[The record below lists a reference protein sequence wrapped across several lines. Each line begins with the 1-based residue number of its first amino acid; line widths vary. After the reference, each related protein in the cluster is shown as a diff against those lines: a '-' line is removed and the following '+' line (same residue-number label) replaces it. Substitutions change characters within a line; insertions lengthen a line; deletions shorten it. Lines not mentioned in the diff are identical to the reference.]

1 MGERE
6 SCVQTRASSCA
17 SHVRA
22 QAVPYIPLH
31 RRILPPSIPSPHQ
44 HRDAA
49 GDGLGMAVPGGAC
62 RGVPLSAV
70 HHGTFLLATLLTAKS
85 SPGRSEE

>member
-1 MGERE
+1 MEERE
-6 SCVQTRASSCA
+6 SFMQTWASSCA
-17 SHVRA
+17 SHVQA
-22 QAVPYIPLH
+22 QAAPYIPSH
-31 RRILPPSIPSPHQ
+31 CCILPPSIPSPRQ

-62 RGVPLSAV
+62 GGVPLSPV

-85 SPGRSEE
+85 SPGRCKE